1 MTDRIKKFKY
11 HLETI
16 NVYLFD
22 EKVEEITNWISD
34 NNITEE
40 EAIQLLE
47 ELPEGYF
54 MRQVLDSI
62 VNNDSDIFSKEEEW
76 QTKKIYLSKN

>member
-22 EKVEEITNWISD
+22 EKVEEITNWI
-34 NNITEE
+34 NLFNLIK
-40 EAIQLLE
+40 L
-47 ELPEGYF
+47 
-54 MRQVLDSI
+54 V
-62 VNNDSDIFSKEEEW
+62 K
-76 QTKKIYLSKN
+76 

>member
-16 NVYLFD
+16 NGYLFD

-54 MRQVLDSI
+54 MREVLDSI
-62 VNNDSDIFSKEEEW
+62 VNNDSDIFSKEEE
-76 QTKKIYLSKN
+76 

>member
-1 MTDRIKKFKY
+1 MTDNRIKEFKY

-16 NVYLFD
+16 NGYLFD
-22 EKVEEITNWISD
+22 EKVEEITNWISEND
-34 NNITEE
+34 ITEE

-54 MRQVLDSI
+54 MRQVLDNI
-62 VNNDSDIFSKEEEW
+62 VNNDSDIFSKEDE
-76 QTKKIYLSKN
+76 

>member
-1 MTDRIKKFKY
+1 MTDNRIKEFKY

-47 ELPEGYF
+47 ELPEDYF
-54 MRQVLDSI
+54 YTRVLDSI
-62 VNNDSDIFSKEEEW
+62 VNNDSDIFSKEDE
-76 QTKKIYLSKN
+76 

>member
-22 EKVEEITNWISD
+22 ETVEEITNWISD

-47 ELPEGYF
+47 ELPEDYF
-54 MRQVLDSI
+54 YTRVLDSI
-62 VNNDSDIFSKEEEW
+62 VNNDSDIFSKEDE
-76 QTKKIYLSKN
+76 

>member
-1 MTDRIKKFKY
+1 MTDRIKEFKY

-62 VNNDSDIFSKEEEW
+62 VNNDSDIFSKEEE
-76 QTKKIYLSKN
+76 

>member
-1 MTDRIKKFKY
+1 MTDNRIKEFKY

-16 NVYLFD
+16 NGYLFD

-47 ELPEGYF
+47 ELPEDYF
-54 MRQVLDSI
+54 YTRVLDSI
-62 VNNDSDIFSKEEEW
+62 VNNDSDIFSKKDE
-76 QTKKIYLSKN
+76 

>member
-1 MTDRIKKFKY
+1 M
-11 HLETI
+11 
-16 NVYLFD
+16 FD
-22 EKVEEITNWISD
+22 EKVEEITNWISEND
-34 NNITEE
+34 ITEE

-62 VNNDSDIFSKEEEW
+62 VNNDSDIFSKKDE
-76 QTKKIYLSKN
+76 

>member
-1 MTDRIKKFKY
+1 MTDDRIKKFKY

-62 VNNDSDIFSKEEEW
+62 VNNDSDIFSKEDE
-76 QTKKIYLSKN
+76 

>member
-16 NVYLFD
+16 NVYFFD

-47 ELPEGYF
+47 ELPEDYF
-54 MRQVLDSI
+54 YTRVLDSI
-62 VNNDSDIFSKEEEW
+62 VNNDSDIFSKEDE
-76 QTKKIYLSKN
+76 

>member
-1 MTDRIKKFKY
+1 MTDNKIKEFKY
-11 HLETI
+11 YLETI
-16 NVYLFD
+16 NGYLFD

-54 MRQVLDSI
+54 MREVLDSI
-62 VNNDSDIFSKEEEW
+62 VNNDSDIFSKEEG
-76 QTKKIYLSKN
+76 

>member
-1 MTDRIKKFKY
+1 MTDNRIKKFKY

-62 VNNDSDIFSKEEEW
+62 VNNDSDIFSKEEE
-76 QTKKIYLSKN
+76 